1 MTDNN
6 VRLVVDVP
14 RELRTE
20 VNIIAKKKGITVKKI
35 VNDLLEEY
43 VSENNEESFFDLL
56 YFLLKLIVLKLFI
69 AFANNVKLRILSAT
83 NLNFCKISLRD
94 RQKFK

>member
-1 MTDNN
+1 M
-6 VRLVVDVP
+6 
-14 RELRTE
+14 
-20 VNIIAKKKGITVKKI
+20 AC
-35 VNDLLEEY
+35 
-43 VSENNEESFFDLL
+43 
-56 YFLLKLIVLKLFI
+56 KLFI